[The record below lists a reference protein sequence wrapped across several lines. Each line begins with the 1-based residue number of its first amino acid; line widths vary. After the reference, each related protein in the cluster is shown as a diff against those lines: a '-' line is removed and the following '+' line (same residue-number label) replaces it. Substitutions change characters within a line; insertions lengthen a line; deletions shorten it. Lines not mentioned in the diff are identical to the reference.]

1 MPAKSGSLNSSTGTI
16 IFGNTANGSGPFQLA
31 IARRPAF
38 YEGTGHRK
46 LSCCFFS
53 PQAMCLARTS
63 SQTSNVEEW
72 LVASLSRLPDGS
84 ASIHLDRIAVFRRIS
99 RAILFYID
107 RFRTFLG
114 GGSSL
119 VASSPVAAPPVVCLL
134 HWPAAK
140 IGTTSDSR
148 FDVSPT
154 LLGIGSQGSQEP
166 WHARKVRRFSCKSKV
181 QDRHRNRWLRCERS
195 KMTS

>member
-1 MPAKSGSLNSSTGTI
+1 MVGAAENRPPVPAKSGSLNSSTGTI

-114 GGSSL
+114 GGFQPRRL
-119 VASSPVAAPPVVCLL
+119 VAGRCAACRLPSTLASS
-134 HWPAAK
+134 
-140 IGTTSDSR
+140 
-148 FDVSPT
+148 
-154 LLGIGSQGSQEP
+154 
-166 WHARKVRRFSCKSKV
+166 
-181 QDRHRNRWLRCERS
+181 QDRNDQ
-195 KMTS
+195 